1 MFTERVRNIIF
12 VATTYTRT
20 QQDSIRHYCQVLVQR
35 HKGLHQ
41 AFMVPL
47 FQQWRHLLE
56 ITMNL
61 QSSIQWLQDVLD
73 TGTRLKSYIYA
84 HLYSIFSLKSCLA
97 LQSTDLKCWQQT
109 HQMGAWIGILL
120 QTHNPKSQYE
130 EHPCNKERQNRN
142 SF

>member
-1 MFTERVRNIIF
+1 MLTERVRNIIF
-12 VATTYTRT
+12 VASTYTRM

-61 QSSIQWLQDVLD
+61 QSCIQWLQDFFD
-73 TGTRLKSYIYA
+73 TGT
-84 HLYSIFSLKSCLA
+84 
-97 LQSTDLKCWQQT
+97 
-109 HQMGAWIGILL
+109 
-120 QTHNPKSQYE
+120 
-130 EHPCNKERQNRN
+130 
-142 SF
+142 